1 MSDTALALQHDFPD
15 EAACVRN
22 ELDKQVFLR
31 ILLLTAANARSHF
44 RSTLQSL
51 FPGAQIRE
59 GGHAPALTPSWS
71 SDNCDSNGH
80 HLTIAIA
87 PVKGLARTLAK
98 FEEYE
103 RTVGSDGNQWPITP
117 QIRDTLRAKVLAP
130 GGDSFANA
138 TKTIMSAFDVRMG
151 NGRFKNNLMAE
162 KHQPPNLLINI
173 IVRPPGLPSITA
185 EVQIYLCGI
194 EELIEHRYYE
204 VLVYN
209 SVVLVY
215 SSNDPSRS
223 CIVCFRSF
231 ERRPRK
237 DSSMKLVMR

>member
-1 MSDTALALQHDFPD
+1 
-15 EAACVRN
+15 
-22 ELDKQVFLR
+22 
-31 ILLLTAANARSHF
+31 
-44 RSTLQSL
+44 
-51 FPGAQIRE
+51 
-59 GGHAPALTPSWS
+59 
-71 SDNCDSNGH
+71 
-80 HLTIAIA
+80 
-87 PVKGLARTLAK
+87 
-98 FEEYE
+98 
-103 RTVGSDGNQWPITP
+103 
-117 QIRDTLRAKVLAP
+117 
-130 GGDSFANA
+130 
-138 TKTIMSAFDVRMG
+138 MSAFDVRMG